1 MTERTDKQFF
11 VTSLI
16 VKRDIQTPAINH
28 GKAYESIA
36 VKNMKKKP
44 TLKHECALL
53 VSNQYLM
60 LNLTADQI
68 VNENQILEVKC
79 LFSANKMIS
88 PDTVLYYIRRHVRVF
103 QPFLFI
109 WN

>member
-1 MTERTDKQFF
+1 
-11 VTSLI
+11 
-16 VKRDIQTPAINH
+16 
-28 GKAYESIA
+28 
-36 VKNMKKKP
+36 MKKKP

-103 QPFLFI
+103 QPLATGRNSQTFYCQTAELYDFM
-109 WN
+109 